1 MLKKIACLPILCLC
15 FSTSLRAANPTW
27 VEIRSAHFTV
37 LTDSN
42 EKRGRQLLDQFE
54 RMRWVFQTMFPK
66 SNVDPVSPITILAV
80 KDKKDF
86 QALEPEAYLSKNA
99 LNLAGYFLTAPD
111 KNYIALRLDAEGEH
125 PFATVYH
132 EYTHLQ
138 LSPAGEWLPLWLN
151 EGLAEFF
158 QNTDIH
164 DKNVQLGQPSPDD
177 IYYLRQSRMMP
188 LVTLLK
194 VDVNSPYY
202 HEEQKGSVFYAEAW
216 ALTHYLEITDRKNNT
231 HRLHDYTELMSQ
243 HLDSVTAAEK
253 AFGDLKQLEKD
264 LNNYVAQGSFS
275 YFTLNS
281 AAAPLDEA
289 SYQVTALS
297 PAQADAVRADF
308 LAYAQRTKDART
320 LLDTVLREDPN
331 NVLAHE
337 TMGYLEFRDGNR
349 DAARKWYEEAVKLD
363 SQSFIANY
371 YYASMSFGSRDDATQ
386 AQVEASLQTA
396 IKLNP
401 RFAPAYDELA
411 SLYGMHQEKLDE
423 AHRLNLQAV
432 ALEPANVNYRMNAA
446 NILLTSG
453 RAEDAIRV
461 LKAAEGVAKSPQE
474 LSVISVRLAQLEQ
487 FQAVQESTQTALRD
501 AKDLSTAPG
510 PPPGKVATRL
520 SSVGNFGAAGSTIVE
535 SAPPRHPDET
545 PHAPWHTAKGVI
557 RDVQCSDPA
566 IFEITVIGA
575 GKTVQLYSDN
585 YYKVEFSAANFTP
598 EGEIHPCK
606 DLQGMKA
613 SVKYSE
619 SSDKTID
626 GQVVAVE
633 LSK

>member
-1 MLKKIACLPILCLC
+1 
-15 FSTSLRAANPTW
+15 
-27 VEIRSAHFTV
+27 
-37 LTDSN
+37 
-42 EKRGRQLLDQFE
+42 
-54 RMRWVFQTMFPK
+54 
-66 SNVDPVSPITILAV
+66 VS
-80 KDKKDF
+80 
-86 QALEPEAYLSKNA
+86 
-99 LNLAGYFLTAPD
+99 
-111 KNYIALRLDAEGEH
+111 
-125 PFATVYH
+125 
-132 EYTHLQ
+132 
-138 LSPAGEWLPLWLN
+138 
-151 EGLAEFF
+151 
-158 QNTDIH
+158 
-164 DKNVQLGQPSPDD
+164 
-177 IYYLRQSRMMP
+177 
-188 LVTLLK
+188 
-194 VDVNSPYY
+194 
-202 HEEQKGSVFYAEAW
+202 
-216 ALTHYLEITDRKNNT
+216 
-231 HRLHDYTELMSQ
+231 
-243 HLDSVTAAEK
+243 
-253 AFGDLKQLEKD
+253 
-264 LNNYVAQGSFS
+264 
-275 YFTLNS
+275 
-281 AAAPLDEA
+281 
-289 SYQVTALS
+289 ALS

-308 LAYAQRTKDART
+308 LAYAQRTKDARA

-371 YYASMSFGSRDDATQ
+371 YYASMSFGSRDAATQ
-386 AQVEASLQTA
+386 TQVEASLQTA

-411 SLYGMHQEKLDE
+411 SLYGMRQEKLEE

-461 LKAAEGVAKSPQE
+461 LRAAEGVAKSPQE

-487 FQAVQESTQTALRD
+487 FQAAQQSVQEAVHN

-535 SAPPRHPDET
+535 SVPPKHPDEK

-575 GKTVQLYSDN
+575 GKTIQLYNDN
-585 YYKVEFSAANFTP
+585 YYNVEFSAANFTP

-619 SSDKTID
+619 TSDKSID